1 MPAKNKGKGGKHK
14 RKGKK
19 RVEPTVALKFTRKAE
34 GKYEKYG
41 KIVKLMG
48 DCRIGVETPDNCSYV
63 CHIPG
68 KFRKRVWM
76 KMGDIVLFSLRPFD
90 KPVSAEHPPLSND
103 ALPGGAMELDFSKIN
118 AEMSIA
124 ELSDFYIVL
133 ARSKGVPNGGA
144 NTKKWKKHDYI
155 YEINLLRSEPKNNS
169 DNKDNDSG
177 SGSDSDEDET
187 TMKTVI
193 EAKDGKGDVIY
204 VYQQNEIR
212 WLTQKLYIPSN
223 FSNIELNANDD
234 GNQDIQWNK
243 PNNIEEEDEEEEDD
257 SQLSDDEKE
266 KRRLAREARKVAPQT
281 NTYEMPSDSDSDV
294 EDEPNKDFDMDKAL
308 KDL

>member
-76 KMGDIVLFSLRPFD
+76 KVGDIVLFSLRPFD
-90 KPVSAEHPPLSND
+90 KPGKAESTVT
-103 ALPGGAMELDFSKIN
+103 GADGKPVKSIEDLDFSQIN
-118 AEMSIA
+118 TEMSIE

-133 ARSKGVPNGGA
+133 ARLANVPNGGA

-155 YEINLLRSEPKNNS
+155 YEINLLRSEEHKPKKEEGE
-169 DNKDNDSG
+169 DNEDNES
-177 SGSDSDEDET
+177 EDGLQG
-187 TMKTVI
+187 KVAV
-193 EAKDGKGDVIY
+193 EAKDGKGDVLY
-204 VYQQNEIR
+204 VYQPSEIR
-212 WLTQKLYIPSN
+212 WLTQKLFIPSN
-223 FSNIELNANDD
+223 FSNIELNTNDD

-243 PNNIEEEDEEEEDD
+243 DGVEEEEEITDN
-257 SQLSDDEKE
+257 SELSEEEKE
-266 KRRLAREARKVAPQT
+266 KRRQAREARKVAPQA
-281 NTYEMPSDSDSDV
+281 NTYDMPESEES
-294 EDEPNKDFDMDKAL
+294 EEEEEFDAEKAL
-308 KDL
+308 RDL

>member
-76 KMGDIVLFSLRPFD
+76 KIGDIVLFSLRPFD
-90 KPVSAEHPPLSND
+90 KPVAAESSLSGEAGKEVKSIED
-103 ALPGGAMELDFSKIN
+103 LDFSQVN
-118 AEMSIA
+118 TEMSIE

-133 ARSKGVPNGGA
+133 ARLANVPNGGA

-155 YEINLLRSEPKNNS
+155 YEINLLRSEEHKPKDKGDDEEN
-169 DNKDNDSG
+169 
-177 SGSDSDEDET
+177 DEDSEEGFQG
-187 TMKTVI
+187 KNTV
-193 EAKDGKGDVIY
+193 EAKDGKGDVLY
-204 VYQQNEIR
+204 VYQPSEIR
-212 WLTQKLYIPSN
+212 WLTQKLFIPSN
-223 FSNIELNANDD
+223 FSNIELNTNDD

-243 PNNIEEEDEEEEDD
+243 DGVEEEEITDN
-257 SQLSDDEKE
+257 SELSDDEKE
-266 KRRLAREARKVAPQT
+266 KRRNAREARKVAPQT
-281 NTYEMPSDSDSDV
+281 NTYDMPESES
-294 EDEPNKDFDMDKAL
+294 EEEEEEFDAEKAL
-308 KDL
+308 RDL